1 MARLTI
7 PFAFESVAPN
17 LVSETIVLARET
29 LRATG
34 KVTTEGFP
42 VLSSVCKH
50 MHFACIVA
58 FKPPVTASL

>member
-17 LVSETIVLARET
+17 LVSETIMLARET
-29 LRATG
+29 LGATG

-42 VLSSVCKH
+42 VLSSMCKH
-50 MHFACIVA
+50 MYFARIVA
-58 FKPPVTASL
+58 FEPPVTARL

>member
-7 PFAFESVAPN
+7 PFAFESVPAN

-29 LRATG
+29 LRATR
-34 KVTTEGFP
+34 KVTTEGLP

-50 MHFACIVA
+50 VHFARIVA
-58 FKPPVTASL
+58 FEPPVTVRL